1 MRLFILKALAFIL
14 GHLPQGVATLLG
26 KVLGRLIYIFDKN
39 HRKTALDNLER
50 AYGQT
55 LPAEEKARIAKKV
68 FEHIAVTFLEFMRMP
83 WMKAAD
89 LDKVYEVEGLEHLE
103 RALTKKRGVIILT
116 AHMGNWEYLGNY
128 FGLTGKPIDEVVRD
142 PDNAVFEEFVKWART
157 RSGNT
162 VVPKRKAMR
171 RLLTTLSRNGL
182 VGILLDQNVADYEG
196 VFVDFFGTKA
206 CTNKGPALLAIASK
220 AAVVP
225 TYIIRKG
232 AKHRVIFKEEMNLK
246 ETGDRERDALENT
259 AAWTAV
265 IEETIRAC
273 PEQWF
278 WVHRRWKTRPAN
290 RQIPP
295 KDL

>member
-14 GHLPQGVATLLG
+14 GHLPQGAATLLG
-26 KVLGRLIYIFDKN
+26 KVLGRLIWGLDKN

-50 AYGQT
+50 AYGRT
-55 LPAEEKARIAKKV
+55 LSPEENERVAKKA

-89 LDKVYEVEGLEHLE
+89 VDKVYEVVGREHLE
-103 RALTKKRGVIILT
+103 RALARKRGVIILT

-128 FGLTGKPIDEVVRD
+128 FGLTGRPMDEVVRD
-142 PDNAVFEEFVKWART
+142 PDNAVFGEFVKWART
-157 RSGNT
+157 RSGNS

-182 VGILLDQNVADYEG
+182 VGILLDQNVTRSEG
-196 VFVDFFGTKA
+196 VFVDFFGVSA
-206 CTNKGPALLAIASK
+206 CTNKGPALLAAASR
-220 AAVVP
+220 APVVP
-225 TYIIRKG
+225 VFIIRDG
-232 AKHRVIFKEEMNLK
+232 SRHRVIFREEMELK
-246 ETGDRERDALENT
+246 DTGDRERDALENT

-265 IEETIRAC
+265 IEDMIRAC

-278 WVHRRWKTRPAN
+278 WVHRRWKTRPAGE
-290 RQIPP
+290 
-295 KDL
+295 